1 MAREK
6 AKSKDP
12 ELDREAAGPDPD
24 PAIEDSDDEGEGFE
38 SQVVR
43 KGGDTRSLGPSDSS
57 DSGSDVASGG
67 VTSPDE
73 LVSDSDRA
81 GTGER
86 AGVDA
91 GEIEASEIA
100 PDRIVDADEAGLG
113 MGLDEAEEANQP
125 QRPKRGR

>member
-1 MAREK
+1 MATARD
-6 AKSKDP
+6 KSTDP
-12 ELDREAAGPDPD
+12 ELDREPADPD
-24 PAIEDSDDEGEGFE
+24 PAIEDPDDDAEAFDP
-38 SQVVR
+38 QLVR

-91 GEIEASEIA
+91 TEIEASEIG

-113 MGLDEAEEANQP
+113 TGLDEAEEANQAP
-125 QRPKRGR
+125 QPKRNG

>member
-1 MAREK
+1 M
-6 AKSKDP
+6 DP
-12 ELDREAAGPDPD
+12 ELDREPADPD
-24 PAIEDSDDEGEGFE
+24 PAIEDPDDDAEAFDP
-38 SQVVR
+38 QLVR

-91 GEIEASEIA
+91 TEIEASEIG

-113 MGLDEAEEANQP
+113 MGLDEAEEANQAP
-125 QRPKRGR
+125 QPKRGR